1 MEKILIPVGRVWNS
15 FDIFFFFFFLLTQ
28 TDRSTLFT
36 LLVRLF
42 FSLV

>member
-15 FDIFFFFFFLLTQ
+15 FDFFFFLLTQ
-28 TDRSTLFT
+28 TDRSTLST